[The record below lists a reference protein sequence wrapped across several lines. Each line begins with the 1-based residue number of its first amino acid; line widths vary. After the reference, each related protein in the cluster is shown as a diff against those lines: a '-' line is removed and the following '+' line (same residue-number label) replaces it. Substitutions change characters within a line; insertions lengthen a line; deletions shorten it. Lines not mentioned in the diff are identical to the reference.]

1 MAQPGAAPSPTAR
14 HVIAILPFDNV
25 SGAAVDDWLGRGIAE
40 SVTADFVAQGDVTV
54 VDRTRVLAAFERAGL
69 RVGAGEGMR
78 AVGAELDVAYVV
90 TGGYQRVGDR
100 LRLTAR
106 LVALDSGTV
115 VAGTI
120 ADGAVG
126 DLFTLQDR
134 IGADLVAG
142 LTRERIQTSRSTAA
156 RLPTPRSPAEGERLE
171 TPPAETPAS
180 EATGAELPPP
190 SSRVTDTASLTLDPE
205 RRFGIAGGGTLSGSV
220 GFPAL
225 VPAAPAPPVPPDVI
239 RRNDTGQATLRAV
252 RLDDALSLDGALDER
267 VYQNIPAITDFI
279 QVEPDAGQPA
289 TEKTEAWLLFD
300 DTNVYIAAR
309 AWDSSPESQWI
320 ANEMRRDNF
329 NVAQNE
335 HIAFSI
341 DTFYDRRNSVMFT
354 ITPIGGRMDGQF
366 TNERDLNLDWNPIWD
381 VRTGRFEGG
390 WSFEA
395 RIPFKSLRYRP
406 GRAQIWGFQMRRQV
420 RWKNEMSF
428 IVPLDQGLGRH
439 GLQQASQSPT
449 LVGLE
454 APQSRSPIEIKP
466 YVIGD
471 VSSDLTSTPAVSNEL
486 AGNMGIDLIKYGV
499 TQNLTADFTINTDF
513 AQVEADEQQVNL
525 TRFSLFFP
533 EKREFFLENQGV
545 FQFGTSGSLDAPIL
559 FYSRRIGLNEGREV
573 PILAGGRLT
582 GRAGAFTIGL
592 VNIQTDDEPSTEA
605 LTTNFSVVRIRRDL
619 LRRSSFGAIFT
630 NRSVSTGSPA
640 PGSNQAYGVDAALAF
655 YDNLSINGYWART
668 QTTGITGDDTSY
680 SGDLRYNGDRFSV
693 IAEHLFIDRNFSPE
707 IGFLRRDDMR
717 KSFGSFRFSPRPQAI
732 DAIRKVGWEGSYNH
746 ITDASGFVETREGQ
760 GLFDIEFENS
770 DGLAVT
776 YTDTYDFLKEPFKIA
791 DGLVV
796 PIGGYDFYNAQVGYS
811 FGAQRRLS
819 GNVAANY
826 GTFYGGTKTTIAI
839 GGSGRGGGRV
849 ELSRQLSIE
858 PGLSVNW
865 VDLPQGDFT
874 TTFVTTR
881 ATYSMTP
888 RMFVSALVQYN
899 SDNNALST
907 NLRLRWEYQPGSE
920 LFIVYNEQRDTLAP
934 TRYPEL
940 ENRAFIVKVNKLF
953 RF

>member
-1 MAQPGAAPSPTAR
+1 
-14 HVIAILPFDNV
+14 
-25 SGAAVDDWLGRGIAE
+25 
-40 SVTADFVAQGDVTV
+40 
-54 VDRTRVLAAFERAGL
+54 
-69 RVGAGEGMR
+69 MR

-406 GRAQIWGFQMRRQV
+406 GRAPNLGLSDAPAGAVEERDVVHRAARSGTRPTRSPAGIAVTDLGRPRSAAVEEPHRDQAVRDRRRQ
-420 RWKNEMSF
+420 
-428 IVPLDQGLGRH
+428 LGPH
-439 GLQQASQSPT
+439 EYAG
-449 LVGLE
+449 GLE
-454 APQSRSPIEIKP
+454 R
-466 YVIGD
+466 
-471 VSSDLTSTPAVSNEL
+471 
-486 AGNMGIDLIKYGV
+486 
-499 TQNLTADFTINTDF
+499 
-513 AQVEADEQQVNL
+513 
-525 TRFSLFFP
+525 
-533 EKREFFLENQGV
+533 
-545 FQFGTSGSLDAPIL
+545 
-559 FYSRRIGLNEGREV
+559 
-573 PILAGGRLT
+573 AGGQHGNRPH
-582 GRAGAFTIGL
+582 
-592 VNIQTDDEPSTEA
+592 Q
-605 LTTNFSVVRIRRDL
+605 IRRD
-619 LRRSSFGAIFT
+619 
-630 NRSVSTGSPA
+630 
-640 PGSNQAYGVDAALAF
+640 
-655 YDNLSINGYWART
+655 
-668 QTTGITGDDTSY
+668 
-680 SGDLRYNGDRFSV
+680 
-693 IAEHLFIDRNFSPE
+693 AESH
-707 IGFLRRDDMR
+707 
-717 KSFGSFRFSPRPQAI
+717 
-732 DAIRKVGWEGSYNH
+732 
-746 ITDASGFVETREGQ
+746 
-760 GLFDIEFENS
+760 
-770 DGLAVT
+770 
-776 YTDTYDFLKEPFKIA
+776 
-791 DGLVV
+791 
-796 PIGGYDFYNAQVGYS
+796 
-811 FGAQRRLS
+811 RRLHD
-819 GNVAANY
+819 
-826 GTFYGGTKTTIAI
+826 
-839 GGSGRGGGRV
+839 
-849 ELSRQLSIE
+849 QH
-858 PGLSVNW
+858 
-865 VDLPQGDFT
+865 
-874 TTFVTTR
+874 
-881 ATYSMTP
+881 
-888 RMFVSALVQYN
+888 
-899 SDNNALST
+899 
-907 NLRLRWEYQPGSE
+907 
-920 LFIVYNEQRDTLAP
+920 
-934 TRYPEL
+934 
-940 ENRAFIVKVNKLF
+940 
-953 RF
+953 